1 MSASCK
7 IIAIKIF
14 AEMMLVDGNVDKKEK
29 QLLDNLY
36 DSIGVEQAAILLN
49 GINLRNL
56 VAPYN
61 P

>member
-1 MSASCK
+1 
-7 IIAIKIF
+7 
-14 AEMMLVDGNVDKKEK
+14 MMLVDGNVDIKEK